1 MEENFN
7 ATEPQTQ
14 QEDHSGAQER
24 VVDAPESQTGG
35 SYTALDGHE
44 EFVDPQEE
52 DDAEGNSSDAGEGGG
67 ENRDPDGAGQDGAGG
82 QTRRENAAIRAAR
95 LRARRE
101 AEAEADKR
109 VVERLAKSGLVNPYT
124 HKPFASL
131 QEVEEYG
138 ERVRQAQIKKVAK
151 ESGRSEEEVSA
162 EMADKDFLR
171 RMRQEADG
179 KDAERKAKAEREA
192 FILADVV
199 DFVSRYPDVDVDK
212 LERNES
218 FREFCGS
225 RFGKEPLGD
234 LYGSFLKVTGAAGQA
249 AVARQ
254 KGRSDRSTG
263 GGSTGG
269 MTMTPSQQK
278 ALDAWNAANPDMA
291 MTAKEYLARSGK

>member
-1 MEENFN
+1 MEDNFN
-7 ATEPQTQ
+7 AAEPQEQT
-14 QEDHSGAQER
+14 EVHSDAQER
-24 VVDAPESQTGG
+24 VVDASESQTGG
-35 SYTALDGHE
+35 SYTALDGRE

-52 DDAEGNSSDAGEGGG
+52 EGVDEDGKPAEDER
-67 ENRDPDGAGQDGAGG
+67 EEAGG
-82 QTRRENAAIRAAR
+82 QTRRENAAARAAR
-95 LRARRE
+95 LRAKRE
-101 AEAEADKR
+101 AEAEADRR
-109 VVERLAKSGLVNPYT
+109 VGERLAKSGLVNPYT
-124 HKPFASL
+124 HKPFTSL

-192 FILADVV
+192 FILADVM
-199 DFVSRYPDVDVDK
+199 DFVGRYPDVDVDK

-291 MTAKEYLARSGK
+291 MTAKEYLARTGK